1 MTKEKF
7 LENIDPWSSHRPLL
21 WQALEATKESV
32 YPILEMG
39 CGFGS
44 TPYLREYA
52 LYSLRKLRSIDN
64 NKEWADRF
72 NAEYTKDWDYMQW
85 FYKQMY
91 STVLIDHA
99 PGEHRKVALDLFAS
113 HQIHSEIIVIHDSEE
128 KGWNASDYQVRPIFK
143 RFRYV
148 KDDVPKEKGAP
159 WSTALSHTID
169 VSKFVL

>member
-7 LENIDPWSSHRPLL
+7 IENLDAWSSHRPFL
-21 WQALEATKESV
+21 WQALEATKESI

-72 NAEYTKDWDYMQW
+72 NAEHTKNWDYMQW

-99 PGEHRKVALDLFAS
+99 PGEHRKVALDLFAR

-143 RFRYV
+143 RIRYV
-148 KDDVPKEKGAP
+148 KDDVPKVKGV
-159 WSTALSHTID
+159 WRLLR
-169 VSKFVL
+169 KG